1 MFLICNGPFRTFIP
15 MKKFVEILG
24 NSFRLAILELR
35 NNKLR
40 TTLSL
45 LGVTFGIFCIIGV
58 LATVNSL
65 EQNVQNDIKD
75 LGSNTIYIDKWDY
88 SGGPDYP
95 WWKYVNRPS
104 PKFDEMKE
112 LKARSAVIKNIAFT
126 LNENANV
133 EFGNEMLTNVG
144 IYGITQGFVEIQPF
158 EMMAGRY
165 FSIMELEQ
173 GTANAVIGYEN
184 AEKLFGKPEKAI
196 GQEVKIKTK
205 KAKII
210 GVIKK
215 QGKSLIGGWQ
225 FDQCLILTYPYYR
238 LLFEEK
244 WSNPNIMVQG
254 QDNMSVEAMRD
265 ELKGTMRNLRRL
277 GPRDEDDFSLN
288 SVSDFS
294 KAVSGFFGSVSMG
307 GWFIGL
313 LSLIVVAFSIAN
325 IMFVTVRERTP
336 IIGLK
341 KAIGAKK
348 STILAEFL
356 LESAFICL
364 LGGAIGVLLVF
375 ALTFFLTQAFGFPVF
390 ISMNILT
397 LAVGIC
403 IGIGILAG
411 IIPASMAAKMDPVVA
426 IRSK

>member
-1 MFLICNGPFRTFIP
+1 
-15 MKKFVEILG
+15 MKKMLEILG
-24 NSFRLAILELR
+24 SSFRLAMLELK

-65 EQNVQNDIKD
+65 EQNVQNDIKE
-75 LGSNTIYIDKWDY
+75 LGTNTIYIDKWDY

-95 WWKYVNRPS
+95 WWKYVNRPT

-112 LKARSAVIKNIAFT
+112 LKARSTVIKNIAFT
-126 LNENANV
+126 LNNQANL
-133 EFGNEMLTNVG
+133 EHGNEMLTNVG
-144 IYGITQGFVEIQPF
+144 IYGITLGFIEIQPF

-165 FSIMELEQ
+165 FSQMELEQ
-173 GTANAVIGYEN
+173 GTTNAVIGYEN
-184 AEKLFGKPEKAI
+184 AEKLFGKADKAI
-196 GQEVKIKTK
+196 GEEVKIKNK

-215 QGKSLIGGWQ
+215 QGKSMIGGWE
-225 FDQCLILTYPYYR
+225 FDQCLLMTYPYYR
-238 LLFEEK
+238 LVFEEK

-254 QDNMSVEAMRD
+254 QDKMSVEAMRG

-294 KAVSGFFGSVSMG
+294 KAVSGFFGSVTLG

-313 LSLIVVAFSIAN
+313 LSLIVGAFSIAN

-348 STILAEFL
+348 GTILAEFL

-364 LGGAIGVLLVF
+364 LGGAIGLILVF
-375 ALTFFLTQAFGFPVF
+375 ILTFFLTKAFEFPVF
-390 ISMNILT
+390 ISLDILS
-397 LAVGIC
+397 LAIGIC
-403 IGIGILAG
+403 VGIGILAG
-411 IIPASMAAKMDPVVA
+411 IIPASIAARMDPVVA

>member
-1 MFLICNGPFRTFIP
+1 MRKII
-15 MKKFVEILG
+15 EILG
-24 NSFRLAILELR
+24 NSFRLAILELK

-95 WWKYVNRPS
+95 WWKYVNRPN
-104 PKFDEMKE
+104 PKFDEMRE
-112 LKARSAVIKNIAFT
+112 LKARSTVIKNICYT
-126 LNENANV
+126 LNSQSNI
-133 EFGNEMLTNVG
+133 EFGNEMLTNVN

-165 FSIMELEQ
+165 FSSMELDQ

-184 AEKLFGKPEKAI
+184 AEKLFGKAEKAV
-196 GQEVKIKTK
+196 GQEIKIKTK

-215 QGKSLIGGWQ
+215 QGKSLIGGWA
-225 FDQCLILTYPYYR
+225 FDECLILTYPFYR
-238 LLFEEK
+238 LIFEEK
-244 WSNPNIMVQG
+244 WSQPNIMVQG

-277 GPRDEDDFSLN
+277 GPREEDDFSLN

-294 KAVSGFFGSVSMG
+294 KAVSGFFGSVTLG

-313 LSLIVVAFSIAN
+313 LSLIVGAFSIAN

-348 STILAEFL
+348 GTILAEFL
-356 LESAFICL
+356 LESAFICV

-375 ALTFFLTQAFGFPVF
+375 LLTFALTSAFGFPVF

-403 IGIGILAG
+403 VGIGILAG

>member
-1 MFLICNGPFRTFIP
+1 
-15 MKKFVEILG
+15 MKKVFEILG
-24 NSFRLAILELR
+24 NSFRLAILELK

-65 EQNVQNDIKD
+65 EQNVQNDIKA

-95 WWKYVNRPS
+95 WWKYVNRPA
-104 PKFDEMKE
+104 PKFEEMKE
-112 LKARSAVIKNIAFT
+112 LKARSSVIKNICFT
-126 LNENANV
+126 LNGQANI
-133 EFGNEMLTNVG
+133 EFGNEMLTNVY

-165 FSIMELEQ
+165 FSAVELDQ
-173 GTANAVIGYEN
+173 GTTNAIIGFEN
-184 AEKLFGKPEKAI
+184 AEKLFGTAEKAV

-205 KAKII
+205 KAKIV

-215 QGKSLIGGWQ
+215 QGKSMIGGWE
-225 FDQCLILTYPYYR
+225 FDQSLLLTYPYYR
-238 LLFEEK
+238 LIFEERYAQ
-244 WSNPNIMVQG
+244 PNIMVQG
-254 QDNMSVEAMRD
+254 FDNMSVEAMRD
-265 ELKGTMRNLRRL
+265 ELKGSMRNLRRL

-294 KAVSGFFGSVSMG
+294 KSVGGFFSSVTLG

-313 LSLIVVAFSIAN
+313 LSLIVGTFSIAN

-348 STILAEFL
+348 GTILAEFL
-356 LESAFICL
+356 LESAFICV
-364 LGGAIGVLLVF
+364 LGGAIGVFLVFLLTF
-375 ALTFFLTQAFGFPVF
+375 ALTSAFGFKVF

-397 LAVGIC
+397 LALGIC
-403 IGIGILAG
+403 ITIGILAG